1 MFSFLSIATVTV
13 SSHSNRNLK
22 TPFLLQVVFSHDAL
36 FIMATETKTK
46 TWGFLVQYSSYCP
59 EKVSFT
65 ELEAEL
71 MTNKL
76 QWFSCLHT
84 HQSTGVI
91 TPPPGLFI
99 YLIYLCRDQRS
110 PCKNQFCPSIM
121 WVQVWTQVFMLCNT
135 HPYLL
140 SRLQAP
146 GMAFHMNEL
155 GSSCLHSKCSHP
167 LSHLPNL
174 PLLEPIVFE
183 DKILPSLEDIQS
195 SDQWSS
201 ERGWRGGLW
210 WYPEWCLHRWK
221 AYPTKKM
228 LRDLEILESLR
239 HS

>member
-1 MFSFLSIATVTV
+1 MFSFLSAVTVTV

-22 TPFLLQVVFSHDAL
+22 TPFLFQVVFSHDAL

-46 TWGFLVQYSSYCP
+46 TWGFLVQYSSYSP

-140 SRLQAP
+140 SRLPAP

-174 PLLEPIVFE
+174 PLLEPIIFE
-183 DKILPSLEDIQS
+183 DKNLTFPWRHSIKWPMVIREGMAWGFMMISGVMPSQVKGISYKENVK
-195 SDQWSS
+195 
-201 ERGWRGGLW
+201 R
-210 WYPEWCLHRWK
+210 
-221 AYPTKKM
+221 
-228 LRDLEILESLR
+228 LRDTGISQT
-239 HS
+239 

>member
-1 MFSFLSIATVTV
+1 MFSFLSVAMVTV

-140 SRLQAP
+140 SRLP
-146 GMAFHMNEL
+146 LVWLFTWMNL
-155 GSSCLHSKCSHP
+155 GPHVYTANALTHWVTSLTCP
-167 LSHLPNL
+167 YWNL
-174 PLLEPIVFE
+174 LFLKI
-183 DKILPSLEDIQS
+183 KILPSLEDIQS

-210 WYPEWCLHRWK
+210 WYQEWYLHRWK
-221 AYPTKKM
+221 AYPTKKI